1 MKKITLAID
10 VMGGDHGPKT
20 TIEGIAIAAK
30 NYPNVKF
37 VLFGNKKKPRKN

>member
-1 MKKITLAID
+1 
-10 VMGGDHGPKT
+10 MGGDHGPKT

-37 VLFGNKKKPRKN
+37 VLFGNKKKSPEKINRIS